1 MSSLPWIAQ
10 SRRCQDLCIDR
21 SRYEKCEDNGLRSVD
36 WLRARDRKKGG
47 AVRRGK
53 ARLQVKTASFRSR
66 VGTLR
71 FTGKRRADL
80 PLTVQKSGEI
90 QRYREDG
97 SKKNKNDR
105 CLNGRV

>member
-10 SRRCQDLCIDR
+10 SRQCQDLCIDR
-21 SRYEKCEDNGLRSVD
+21 SRYGKCNKDNGLRSVD

-47 AVRRGK
+47 AARRGK
-53 ARLQVKTASFRSR
+53 ARLQVKTASFRSW

-71 FTGKRRADL
+71 FNGKRRADP

-97 SKKNKNDR
+97 NKNKNDR
-105 CLNGRV
+105 VFES